1 MVAGQLERGSL
12 LIALIG
18 AALGF
23 FAGAVSIPPIA
34 AGQLAG
40 PAPPSEGPCADDARR
55 TTAVTTT
62 GPLIAR
68 TSAMGV
74 CPCSVRD
81 RSTDKDAHPSR
92 HARASSRPDKSE

>member
-40 PAPPSEGPCADDARR
+40 HAPPSEGP
-55 TTAVTTT
+55 
-62 GPLIAR
+62 
-68 TSAMGV
+68 
-74 CPCSVRD
+74 
-81 RSTDKDAHPSR
+81 
-92 HARASSRPDKSE
+92 